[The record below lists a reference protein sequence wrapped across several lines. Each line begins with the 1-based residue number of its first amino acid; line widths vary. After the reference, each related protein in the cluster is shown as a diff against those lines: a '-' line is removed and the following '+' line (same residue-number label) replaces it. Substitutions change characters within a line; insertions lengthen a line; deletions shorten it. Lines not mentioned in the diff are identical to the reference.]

1 MKKKSKKPLSWSV
14 KCSDCIEGM
23 RKLEAGSVDFVFAD
37 PPYNIGCKYDEY
49 DDKRKDLDY
58 LEWSAAWMAE
68 VHRVLKRH
76 GTFWLAIGDEH
87 AAALQMIARH
97 SELLRWHWL
106 MQQGK
111 DFKGFHLRSWV
122 VWFFSFG
129 VACQKNFSRSHTH
142 LFYFTK
148 TKSKFTFN
156 ADEIRVPSARQL
168 KYNDARANPGG
179 KLPDNTW
186 VLYPDALQECCRGD
200 SDTWLAS
207 RVCGTFKERIKGAPN
222 QMPQVVMERIV
233 RATTNPGDLILDPFL
248 GTGSTGEAALRLK
261 RSFIGFDIS
270 KEYCQSSRKRLR
282 GVIGG
287 GKE

>member
-1 MKKKSKKPLSWSV
+1 MKKKSKKPLSWAV
-14 KCSDCIEGM
+14 KCSDCVKGM
-23 RKLEAGSVDFVFAD
+23 RKLDAGSVDMVFAD
-37 PPYNIGCKYDEY
+37 PPYNIGCEYDKY

-58 LEWSAAWMAE
+58 FAWSADWMAE
-68 VHRVLKRH
+68 VYRVLKRH
-76 GTFWLAIGDEH
+76 GTFWLAIGDEY
-87 AAALQMIARH
+87 AAALQMIARNY
-97 SELLRWHWL
+97 EFWCMPAR
-106 MQQGK
+106 GRG
-111 DFKGFHLRSWV
+111 FKGFHLRSWV
-122 VWFFSFG
+122 VWFFTFG

-168 KYNDARANPGG
+168 KYNDARANPDG

-186 VLYPDALQECCRGD
+186 IVHPDVLQECCQGD

-207 RVCGTFKERIKGAPN
+207 RVCGTFRERIKGAPN

-233 RATTNPGDLILDPFL
+233 RATTNPRDLILDPFL

-270 KEYCQSSRKRLR
+270 KEYCRSSRNRLR
-282 GVIGG
+282 EITGN
-287 GKE
+287 K